1 MSTDSSRLRLA
12 ILGVMVVSLFS
23 ALFARLWY
31 LQVLDSKT
39 FVAAATTN
47 QIRLVHEDAPRGRIL
62 DRNGNVLVDNRR
74 SQAITVNRNLLTK
87 HADRDQ
93 VKARLAA
100 LLGIGREELDRR
112 IADVR
117 YSQYKPIPVAEDVP
131 EELYVYVKEHQQDF
145 PGVEATIV
153 SQRTYPNGPLAAH
166 VLGYV
171 GEINDRELEE
181 RKRSGYRL
189 GDSIGKSGAEL
200 IYESTLRGEP
210 GVTKL
215 QVNATG
221 EVVKGEPLATRPP
234 TPGRDVTLTID
245 LNVQR
250 LAEESLQQGLE
261 AARGAA
267 DREHRKR
274 FVAPAGSVVVLDPR
288 DGAVVA
294 MASYPT
300 YNPADFVNGIKP
312 ELFATLTDP
321 VNHFPLNNRA
331 IQGQYAPGS
340 TFKLI
345 TAVAAM
351 QKGMIAGNTSIT
363 DGGSYQVPNCR
374 GERCIFRNAGSHP
387 WGRVDLRR
395 AISVSSDVYF
405 YGLGARFW
413 IERGRFGNGIQETA
427 RLFGLGEKTGIPLT
441 SEKGGVIPDAER
453 KKRLNAEKPQVFPE
467 GRWFTGD
474 NINMAIGQ
482 GDVLVT
488 PLQLANAYATFANG
502 GTLFQPRLGLDDP
515 HRPVREVGLTPP
527 MRQPIVEG
535 LQGAIVS
542 EEGTASAAFGGF
554 PHQGFPLAGKTGTAQ
569 VRGKQDSALFAAFGP
584 VSNPQYAIAVVLE
597 EAGFGGSAAA
607 PVARRVLEGTV
618 GPAPTPVRL
627 GSGND

>member
-12 ILGVMVVSLFS
+12 VLGVMVVSLFS

-31 LQVLDSKT
+31 LQVLDSDT

-47 QIRLVHEDAPRGRIL
+47 HIRLVHEDAPRGRIL

-74 SQAITVNRNLLTK
+74 SQAITVNRNLLSK
-87 HADRDQ
+87 RPDGDE

-100 LLGIGREELDRR
+100 LLGITREDLDRR

-131 EELYVYVKEHQQDF
+131 EELYVYVKEHQEEL

-171 GEINDRELEE
+171 GEINDRELDE

-189 GDSIGKSGAEL
+189 GESIGKSGAEL
-200 IYESTLRGEP
+200 MYEEILRGEP

-221 EVVKGEPLATRPP
+221 EVVKGEPLARRPP
-234 TPGRDVTLTID
+234 SPGRDVSLTLD
-245 LNVQR
+245 LHIQR

-261 AARGAA
+261 AARLAA

-274 FVAPAGSVVVLDPR
+274 FLAPAGSVVVLDPS
-288 DGAVVA
+288 DGGVLA

-300 YNPADFVNGIKP
+300 YNPGDFVNGIKP
-312 ELFATLTDP
+312 DVFATLTDP
-321 VNHFPLNNRA
+321 ANHFPLNNRA
-331 IQGQYAPGS
+331 VQGQYAPGS

-363 DGGSYQVPNCR
+363 DEGSFRVPNCR
-374 GERCIFRNAGSHP
+374 GERCVFSNAGKHP

-405 YGLGARFW
+405 YNLGARFW
-413 IERGRFGNGIQETA
+413 IERGRFGNGIQDTA
-427 RLFGLGEKTGIPLT
+427 RLFGFGEKSGIPLA
-441 SEKGGVIPDAER
+441 SEKAGVIPDPER
-453 KKRLNAEKPQVFPE
+453 KKRLNEEKPQVFPE

-474 NINMAIGQ
+474 NVNMAIGQ

-488 PLQLANAYATFANG
+488 PLQLANAYAAFANG
-502 GTLFQPRLGLDDP
+502 GTLFEPRLGLGDP
-515 HRPVREVGLTPP
+515 PKPLREVGLTPA
-527 MRQPIVEG
+527 MRQPILEG
-535 LQGAIVS
+535 LLGAVS
-542 EEGTASAAFGGF
+542 TEDGTASAAFSGF
-554 PHQGFPLAGKTGTAQ
+554 PHQSFPLAGKTGTAQ

-584 VSNPQYAIAVVLE
+584 VSAPRYAVAVVLE

-607 PVARRVLEGTV
+607 PVARRIIEGTL
-618 GPAPTPVRL
+618 GPPPTPVRL